1 MQENMMSEFIK
12 EGMSIVNSS
21 VSAVVGALISTL
33 FLRKNTQ
40 ISEFEKIKAG
50 KFNDVVDELLSS
62 GKMTYLEYYK
72 CRNFLDIAKKAD
84 EMLAKEEYPTNNF
97 LENNYDFDWFV
108 RYFDYASNIGNEEMQ
123 KLWASILKGEIKNP
137 GTTTLS
143 LLHSLSMMRKEQ
155 AELFCNISRF
165 ALMDLKNH
173 IPHLLLFVASNR
185 DAYKSSGITPG
196 ALKELERLGLIECDF
211 SSEFVFLYRK
221 TFRTGNNVVTIY
233 GDPDNMYKIKAGNV
247 NFTKDGQ
254 ILYSIIDSQHKKY
267 RSDILDF
274 TITKFKRRNCRVVIN
289 EREIR

>member
-12 EGMSIVNSS
+12 QGMSIVNSS

-72 CRNFLDIAKKAD
+72 CRNFLDIAKRAD
-84 EMLAKEEYPTNNF
+84 EMLAEEEYPTNNF

-108 RYFDYASNIGNEEMQ
+108 RYYDFASNIGNEEMQ

-137 GTTTLS
+137 GTTSLS

-165 ALMDLKNH
+165 VLMDYVYDT
-173 IPHLLLFVASNR
+173 PHLLLFVASNR
-185 DAYKSSGITPG
+185 DAYNSSKITPETM
-196 ALKELERLGLIECDF
+196 KELERLGLIECDF
-211 SSEFVFLYRK
+211 SSEFIFLREK
-221 TFRTGNNVVTIY
+221 IFKTGNKVLTVY
-233 GDPDNMYKIKAGNV
+233 GDPNNDYKIKAGNAS
-247 NFTKDGQ
+247 FTKDGQ
-254 ILYSIIDSQHKKY
+254 ILFSIIDNDFKKY
-267 RSDILDF
+267 RGDILDF
-274 TITKFKRRNCRVVIN
+274 TITKFQRRNCRVLIN
-289 EREIR
+289 GSEVR